1 MCRVFILLRLV
12 PVRYLKLL
20 ALEEAE
26 SEAALK
32 DRLSTWS
39 VDLLRKEGY
48 CMTGL
53 SAYWLKANQFGRP
66 VAAFLLGPG
75 LNLPES
81 KFECVF
87 PRPFYAHI
95 FNFLALP
102 GTAPRSWS
110 HDTIH

>member
-1 MCRVFILLRLV
+1 MRCVFIPLKLV
-12 PVRYLKLL
+12 FVRYLKLL

-75 LNLPES
+75 VNLPES
-81 KFECVF
+81 KFECVL
-87 PRPFYAHI
+87 RPFNAYI
-95 FNFLALP
+95 FNFLAP
-102 GTAPRSWS
+102 PATALRSWS
-110 HDTIH
+110 HGTIH

>member
-1 MCRVFILLRLV
+1 VPCFILLKLV
-12 PVRYLKLL
+12 FVRYLKLL